1 MIFSVTTAVLEL
13 CCYLLGIIVGGYF
26 FRIVDLTKIVRIKNN
41 REFYT
46 HSFIRLSCS
55 LNENNTNVNVYIIK
69 YLIFIVR

>member
-41 REFYT
+41 REFYFVY
-46 HSFIRLSCS
+46 FIFLKLFVC
-55 LNENNTNVNVYIIK
+55 LINNLTK
-69 YLIFIVR
+69 

>member
-41 REFYT
+41 REFYFVY
-46 HSFIRLSCS
+46 FISTCL
-55 LNENNTNVNVYIIK
+55 V
-69 YLIFIVR
+69 